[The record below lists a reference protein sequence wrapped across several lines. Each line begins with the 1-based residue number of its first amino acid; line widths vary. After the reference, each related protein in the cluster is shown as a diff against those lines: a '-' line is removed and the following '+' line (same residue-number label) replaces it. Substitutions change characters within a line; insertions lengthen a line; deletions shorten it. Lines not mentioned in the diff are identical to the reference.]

1 MEVSEP
7 QRPAEDGP
15 RKAMGSRLTA
25 AQVEYLVS
33 QRDEHGIT
41 YRAEH
46 KEAREAIAKH
56 LNLEVAQM
64 HVWFKN
70 HRLRDPTLKVEA
82 QPASA
87 KIKKRRRST
96 ADPAAE
102 HSAEPKRSTA
112 DRPPLRL
119 SEPTLRP
126 PSSFLEPST
135 ESSRSI
141 LHDDTAAFDEDEKD
155 ALALAAHKR
164 ILTDLDTL
172 NALGFSSMLALHNEA
187 TDVGSYD
194 VRGPL
199 AVQATEYLLQQ
210 KKIDMQNFLKDL
222 TAANKLYPELRETT
236 NTHPT
241 SSASSPQ

>member
-1 MEVSEP
+1 METSEP
-7 QRPAEDGP
+7 QRPADDGP
-15 RKAMGSRLTA
+15 RKATGSRLTA

-56 LNLEVAQM
+56 LNLDVAQM

-70 HRLRDPTLKVEA
+70 HRVRDPALKVEA

-96 ADPAAE
+96 ADPAAAE
-102 HSAEPKRSTA
+102 HDAAEPKRSLA

-119 SEPTLRP
+119 SEPILRP
-126 PSSFLEPST
+126 PSSFPEPSA
-135 ESSRSI
+135 EP
-141 LHDDTAAFDEDEKD
+141 AQD

-172 NALGFSSMLALHNEA
+172 HALGFSSMLALHNEA
-187 TDVGSYD
+187 IDIGSYD

-199 AVQATEYLLQQ
+199 A
-210 KKIDMQNFLKDL
+210 FLKDL
-222 TAANKLYPELRETT
+222 TAANKLYPELREANPP
-236 NTHPT
+236 NT
-241 SSASSPQ
+241 AGSPQ